1 MTTILGE
8 YEEAIKN
15 HKEAMKIYH
24 KLGELSS
31 CAFIQKLLI
40 GCVLAWYRKDLEL
53 RVELLEEVLSYYPQ
67 IVEIFWDNGQK
78 EFMEESLRSFNMI
91 EKIIEID
98 KRGEKYQ
105 ARIEEIKRQI
115 ENYNV
120 RAQ

>member
-1 MTTILGE
+1 
-8 YEEAIKN
+8 
-15 HKEAMKIYH
+15 MK
-24 KLGELSS
+24 
-31 CAFIQKLLI
+31 
-40 GCVLAWYRKDLEL
+40 
-53 RVELLEEVLSYYPQ
+53 EEVLSYYPQ

-120 RAQ
+120 MCCREIDSPTQGQV